1 MQERNIPEGGPLV
14 PVFPRP
20 GATAAEAVAWEGLRE
35 ELERGLSRAGWV
47 LCIACWGNGHI
58 CGCRWTGF
66 GESRVQLSCHTR
78 RSVAGRQFC
87 RLMGQGES
95 GTRGSGLL
103 LSDTHRTALG
113 PTFSPYS
120 AGSSFSQ
127 GMSKEWVR
135 EGAGPRRACWGPGYQ
150 KAVSSFLSP
159 ASLSALSPLPARE
172 TIWFTTPHL
181 PQPRGISR
189 QLLAPH
195 ETLLMLDCSQQ
206 AERKTTK

>member
-1 MQERNIPEGGPLV
+1 MGYRVFWEGSWGTALPKRKIQPGNPAMVQATVWVMSGRDEFAGRNIPEGGPLV
-14 PVFPRP
+14 PVFARP

-35 ELERGLSRAGWV
+35 ELERGLNRAGWV
-47 LCIACWGNGHI
+47 LCIACWDNGHI

-113 PTFSPYS
+113 STFSPHS
-120 AGSSFSQ
+120 AGSTFSQ
-127 GMSKEWVR
+127 GTSKRWVR
-135 EGAGPRRACWGPGYQ
+135 GGAGPRRALLGPR
-150 KAVSSFLSP
+150 VPESCIFLP
-159 ASLSALSPLPARE
+159 LLSLSVCP
-172 TIWFTTPHL
+172 
-181 PQPRGISR
+181 
-189 QLLAPH
+189 
-195 ETLLMLDCSQQ
+195 
-206 AERKTTK
+206 